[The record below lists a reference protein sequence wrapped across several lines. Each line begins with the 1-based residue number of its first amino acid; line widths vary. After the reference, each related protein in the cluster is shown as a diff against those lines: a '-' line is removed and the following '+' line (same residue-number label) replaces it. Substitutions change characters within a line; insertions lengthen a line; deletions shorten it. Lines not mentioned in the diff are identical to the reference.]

1 MFFAAV
7 DSSKLNQSTNYKK
20 KLFQVGMTVFGLL
33 LFFYAPTLCGNVVFH
48 YTTGVAVGICLSLV
62 VLTYFLQK
70 RVILNNNLIFL
81 I

>member
-1 MFFAAV
+1 
-7 DSSKLNQSTNYKK
+7 
-20 KLFQVGMTVFGLL
+20 MTVFGLL

-70 RVILNNNLIFL
+70 RVILKNNIFNFEKYKRPKAADC
-81 I
+81 